1 MSVTFKYEQL
11 IKTSDIHIDAV
22 FVDFDGKGMLMSHLW
37 ESRGILFFIPP
48 FSIHSAFHLNTDHLS
63 WNKV

>member
-11 IKTSDIHIDAV
+11 IKTSDIHIDDV
-22 FVDFDGKGMLMSHLW
+22 FVDFDGKGMLMSHL
-37 ESRGILFFIPP
+37 GIKGNTFFIPP
-48 FSIHSAFHLNTDHLS
+48 FSIHSAFHFTTDHLS